1 MNLKI
6 YFRQKRR
13 ILAVAAVFAGV
24 FLLCFWLYGLP
35 VNAVVYPCLLC
46 MVLGAVLMVKD
57 FHKEQVKHR
66 ALEKITL
73 ENLGELPPAES
84 QLEADYQE
92 RLETLGR
99 EMEQRQTQRELAYRD
114 RLDYY
119 TAWAH
124 QIKTPIAAM
133 QLKLQDEDT
142 PLARQLRSD
151 LLRIQQY
158 ADMVMV
164 YLRLDSDHT
173 DYVFKTYSID
183 SLVRRAVKEFA
194 SEFISRGIA
203 LKLPPLPG
211 TVVTD
216 DKWLAFVLE
225 QLLSNAL
232 KYTRSGS
239 ITISM
244 EEPGILSI
252 RDTGMGIA
260 PEDLPRIFQKGY
272 TGFNGR
278 QDYRASGLGLYLCKR
293 VCDNLHIAISA
304 ASQVGQGTEIRLD
317 LNQYNLTA
325 E

>member
-1 MNLKI
+1 MNLRT
-6 YFRQKRR
+6 YFRQKRGT
-13 ILAVAAVFAGV
+13 LAVAAGFAGV
-24 FLLCFWLYGLP
+24 FLVCFWLYELP
-35 VNAVVYPCLLC
+35 LGAVIYPCLLC
-46 MVLGAVLMVKD
+46 MALGAVVMALD
-57 FHKEQVKHR
+57 YLGQRVKHR
-66 ALEKITL
+66 ALENIRP
-73 ENLGELPPAES
+73 ENLYALPRAQS
-84 QLEADYQE
+84 QLEADYQQL
-92 RLETLGR
+92 LETLGR
-99 EMEQRQTQRELAYRD
+99 EMQQRQTQRDLAYRD

-142 PLARQLRSD
+142 SLARQLRSD
-151 LLRIQQY
+151 LLRIGQY
-158 ADMVMV
+158 VDMVMV

-173 DYVFKTYSID
+173 DYVFHTHTID
-183 SLVRRAVKEFA
+183 SLVRRAVKGFA

-203 LKLPPLPG
+203 LQLRPLPG
-211 TVVTD
+211 TLVTD
-216 DKWLAFVLE
+216 DKWLVFVLE

-232 KYTRSGS
+232 KYTRQGS

-244 EEPGILSI
+244 PEPGILSI

-260 PEDLPRIFQKGY
+260 AEDLPRIFQKGY

-293 VCDNLHIAISA
+293 VCDNLRIGISA
-304 ASQVGQGTEIRLD
+304 SSKVGEGTEIRLD